1 MLLAYSGLLVA
12 QTDRASGVEDF
23 EITITFFEEPL
34 DPVQVYKAPLRY
46 NKDFALIL
54 QMDDGSSAIF
64 EQVMPFFK
72 GQNGNPGLFYGDGA
86 QGNRPFKMDAVHY
99 SFNGLG
105 VDLHNYQQGFLNWNE
120 METLW
125 AAEFG
130 IVNHGLTDPPTAD
143 SELEVRRNMSYTRRK
158 TSESII
164 QGGAD
169 MNTYVIPG
177 SAVSQIPVAKQ
188 HNLAV
193 YHQGNAAIENPA
205 RVESLPSIQG
215 VEISRGSITNNLF
228 QQVQAVANLSGP
240 DNHYIATYFNH
251 GFNPPDISFTAFQ
264 QQLNQIAD
272 TYGLNGSDRL
282 WSASSTEV
290 FEYLRIKELVTVNTS
305 QTDNVLT
312 ISFSGSDVPDNFR
325 YYALTIVVEGESN
338 IISMDLQQPDNIST
352 YSFNGSKALINMAWN
367 GKAAVEPFERAENA
381 VTAAETQITVANALT
396 AMDYVIMLP
405 DGDPKEALRERLCA
419 LPDMPYETGFCLATQ
434 FLGDDFDVCEGDTI
448 NLEAP
453 EAESY
458 QWSTGETGQSISV
471 VAVEN
476 IEIWASITDNL
487 GNISNDTVLIT
498 VNPLPVVVIEPDMAV
513 ISPGEEIVLTASGAD
528 EYLWSNGSASPQ
540 ITVSPDITT
549 TYIVTGTNLSGC
561 SSTDTTEVVI
571 FYNTQIDTSFLI
583 SQIASDD
590 SILAKEWDLDG
601 DGVFE
606 FADEVENDTLKLV
619 FEDASEKLIG
629 MRLKTQSGAI
639 HIKYHQVI
647 VADFPEAN
655 FEFEDT
661 CEGEV
666 TRFTDK
672 TTLNVGNIQTHMWF
686 FDDGNV
692 SLEANPS
699 NLFEEIGE
707 YETQLIVVS
716 AYGCGDTISKKV
728 AIVEAPDFVLRLA
741 DGTVVQNNEQLTLNL
756 GDTLRFEI
764 AGTFDSIFWM
774 DEISGNSLNVINGG
788 DFFVT
793 VYLNGCHETRYFTVI
808 ESEDP
813 PGPVP
818 VVDIMNLMTPN
829 SDGINDYWVIKDL
842 NAMQPA
848 KVVIYNRSGKPVYQS
863 NDYKNDWSG
872 TYNGNPLPEGT
883 YFFIIEGAN
892 GEVIKGPISIL
903 R

>member
-1 MLLAYSGLLVA
+1 
-12 QTDRASGVEDF
+12 
-23 EITITFFEEPL
+23 
-34 DPVQVYKAPLRY
+34 
-46 NKDFALIL
+46 
-54 QMDDGSSAIF
+54 
-64 EQVMPFFK
+64 
-72 GQNGNPGLFYGDGA
+72 
-86 QGNRPFKMDAVHY
+86 
-99 SFNGLG
+99 
-105 VDLHNYQQGFLNWNE
+105 
-120 METLW
+120 
-125 AAEFG
+125 
-130 IVNHGLTDPPTAD
+130 
-143 SELEVRRNMSYTRRK
+143 
-158 TSESII
+158 
-164 QGGAD
+164 
-169 MNTYVIPG
+169 
-177 SAVSQIPVAKQ
+177 
-188 HNLAV
+188 
-193 YHQGNAAIENPA
+193 
-205 RVESLPSIQG
+205 LP
-215 VEISRGSITNNLF
+215 
-228 QQVQAVANLSGP
+228 
-240 DNHYIATYFNH
+240 
-251 GFNPPDISFTAFQ
+251 
-264 QQLNQIAD
+264 
-272 TYGLNGSDRL
+272 
-282 WSASSTEV
+282 W
-290 FEYLRIKELVTVNTS
+290 
-305 QTDNVLT
+305 
-312 ISFSGSDVPDNFR
+312 
-325 YYALTIVVEGESN
+325 
-338 IISMDLQQPDNIST
+338 
-352 YSFNGSKALINMAWN
+352 
-367 GKAAVEPFERAENA
+367 
-381 VTAAETQITVANALT
+381 
-396 AMDYVIMLP
+396 
-405 DGDPKEALRERLCA
+405 
-419 LPDMPYETGFCLATQ
+419 
-434 FLGDDFDVCEGDTI
+434 
-448 NLEAP
+448 
-453 EAESY
+453 
-458 QWSTGETGQSISV
+458 
-471 VAVEN
+471 
-476 IEIWASITDNL
+476 
-487 GNISNDTVLIT
+487 
-498 VNPLPVVVIEPDMAV
+498 
-513 ISPGEEIVLTASGAD
+513 
-528 EYLWSNGSASPQ
+528 
-540 ITVSPDITT
+540 
-549 TYIVTGTNLSGC
+549 
-561 SSTDTTEVVI
+561 
-571 FYNTQIDTSFLI
+571 DTSFLI